1 MSKQGTPVIIRTNE
15 AGNVVGICPTLR
27 GHMSDVNQAQLLKS
41 SGEFGKFET
50 VASFMERTE
59 DASNRE
65 IRKFLE
71 LVNEKYSGN
80 YYVVDAETP
89 AMRNARATNGL

>member
-1 MSKQGTPVIIRTNE
+1 MKQGTPVIIRSNE
-15 AGNVVGICPTLR
+15 RGNVVGICPTLR
-27 GHMSDVNQAQLLKS
+27 GHISDVNQAQLLKS
-41 SGEFGKFET
+41 NGEFGKFEA

-65 IRKFLE
+65 VRKFLE

-80 YYVVDAETP
+80 YYAVDSETP
-89 AMRNARATNGL
+89 AMRKARITSGL